1 MTRRLKDTASRVSPK
16 FCTGFV
22 SPRTRAPAGT
32 STYRPSCEYTAF
44 VTRQLT
50 GAALLPSSRLVS
62 TASITVPSSTGWNG
76 PVDLIGGVV
85 AGRNGD
91 ARGMAGDEGPS
102 PPRPEGARGSA
113 AIPGGER
120 GGGHP
125 LLPP

>member
-91 ARGMAGDEGPS
+91 ARGVAGEEGASPNRADRSAVHAAIAGD
-102 PPRPEGARGSA
+102 
-113 AIPGGER
+113 
-120 GGGHP
+120 
-125 LLPP
+125 